1 MAVNFAVN
9 YLAVIVA
16 AVAAVVIGIIYF
28 GLAGLGDRL
37 ALLVG
42 STPQGRPSPAQ
53 MGIGVVVSLVN
64 AWVLALLSLNLGGSS
79 ITDGIVLGVLVWLG
93 FMATLSAAQVA
104 FQLRPWSAWLISG
117 AHDVIVQAVMGAIV
131 TVWR

>member
-9 YLAVIVA
+9 YLAVVVA
-16 AVAAVVIGIIYF
+16 AVAAVVIGILYY

-37 ALLVG
+37 AQMVG
-42 STPQGRPSPAQ
+42 SAPRGRPGPAQ
-53 MGIGVVVSLVN
+53 LAIGVVVGLVN
-64 AWVLALLSLNLGGSS
+64 AWVLALLSLNLGGSQ

-93 FMATLSAAQVA
+93 FMATVSAAQVA
-104 FQLRPWSAWLISG
+104 FQGRPWNAWLLTN
-117 AHDVIVQAVMGAIV
+117 AHDVIVQAVAGAIV